1 MSAPRTSRSAA
12 LVFGAVMTTFLFT
25 FANVSCQGQRVASL
39 SGAQL
44 AFGTQIAKSDV
55 WGNAK
60 QEKVPAEPFA
70 LFALIAAAGGT
81 ALALIGRAV
90 RRLTV
95 AAGLGGAFLLLIL
108 IGKLDRDATLQSSG
122 MLQVSPGFGLLLAI
136 VLFLVAAAM
145 AWFAGRSPQ
154 PTVMPSR
161 TPDKLPDV
169 T

>member
-1 MSAPRTSRSAA
+1 M
-12 LVFGAVMTTFLFT
+12 
-25 FANVSCQGQRVASL
+25 
-39 SGAQL
+39 
-44 AFGTQIAKSDV
+44 
-55 WGNAK
+55 
-60 QEKVPAEPFA
+60 
-70 LFALIAAAGGT
+70 
-81 ALALIGRAV
+81 

-161 TPDKLPDV
+161 APDKLPDV

>member
-39 SGAQL
+39 SGVQL
-44 AFGTQIAKSDV
+44 AFGTQVAKSDV

-108 IGKLDRDATLQSSG
+108 IGKLDRDASG